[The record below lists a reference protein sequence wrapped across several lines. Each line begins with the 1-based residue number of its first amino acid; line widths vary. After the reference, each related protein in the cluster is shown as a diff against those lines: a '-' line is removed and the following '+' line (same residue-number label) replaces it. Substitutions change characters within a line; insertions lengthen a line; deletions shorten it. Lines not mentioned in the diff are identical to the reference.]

1 MAKLYIQQIRPH
13 LEYGAPIWHPYL
25 SSHTS
30 ALERVQKFALRM
42 YLGEWTYSYEDLL
55 EFFNLPTLQN
65 RRHLLSICL
74 FFKLINGLTVYRGC
88 AGLSKAAFQ
97 TATASPH
104 PFLCPHC
111 RLVAQSSELLALKS
125 AVNTLSIELSSL
137 KVVVEDLMAN
147 INTAY
152 VPNPTDF
159 PSLAHKQ
166 VLPPSS
172 LGNHVPVD
180 PLANKSHV
188 HSTRHDQ
195 HHHSSDKKYN
205 IVLFGVYECS
215 VDTSRYESL
224 ESDLNIVSEV
234 VSGIDDSIQKHSIKD
249 CFRLG
254 KFNRASRCPRPIL
267 VKFIRT
273 ADVSRI
279 LSKKASLS
287 HRFSIKP
294 DLSPEERLWEAA
306 LLKER
311 WNLIQGGTD
320 RKLIKIRNNS
330 ILVSGKVHGRVVNSL
345 FQISA
350 PSTRSQSIT
359 SHLPTSRSASPS
371 PKSSPATGPHDTAI
385 SLSD

>member
-1 MAKLYIQQIRPH
+1 MTTKASSASNKQHKKQKKTSVICPTCDEPIIIGTTKPPGHDLI
-13 LEYGAPIWHPYL
+13 ECEGACKVWQPWLH
-25 SSHTS
+25 
-30 ALERVQKFALRM
+30 
-42 YLGEWTYSYEDLL
+42 
-55 EFFNLPTLQN
+55 
-65 RRHLLSICL
+65 
-74 FFKLINGLTVYRGC
+74 RGC

-97 TATASPH
+97 TATASPD

-159 PSLAHKQ
+159 PSLAHTP
-166 VLPPSS
+166 VLPPSY

-180 PLANKSHV
+180 PFANKSHV
-188 HSTRHDQ
+188 YSTRHDQ
-195 HHHSSDKKYN
+195 HHHSSDRKYN
-205 IVLFGVYECS
+205 IVLFGVDECS
-215 VDTSRYESL
+215 VCTSRYERL

-254 KFNRASRCPRPIL
+254 KFNRASRRPRPIF
-267 VKFIRT
+267 VKFVRT

-294 DLSPEERLWEAA
+294 DLSTEEMLWEAA

-311 WNLIQGGTD
+311 WNLIQGGMD

-330 ILVSGKVHGRVVNSL
+330 VLVSGNVHGRVVNSV
-345 FQISA
+345 FHISS
-350 PSTRSQSIT
+350 PSTQSQTIT